1 MKILFV
7 CSSNVCR
14 SPYCEF
20 VFKRMALSD
29 PALGAVAERI
39 GSAAVLNKSKK
50 LHRLSYAALLKEGF
64 SADELNAFRPK
75 HISNARNVFEEADE
89 IIGMTRWHKWLLPR
103 SLKPKFKTLS
113 EAAEGVYKP
122 VPDPFLAKDEATYDR
137 AMSVIKK
144 YLAEYAEKLKE
155 RQKDGK

>member
-1 MKILFV
+1 MF
-7 CSSNVCR
+7 
-14 SPYCEF
+14 
-20 VFKRMALSD
+20 D
-29 PALGAVAERI
+29 
-39 GSAAVLNKSKK
+39 
-50 LHRLSYAALLKEGF
+50 
-64 SADELNAFRPK
+64 
-75 HISNARNVFEEADE
+75 EADE

-144 YLAEYAEKLKE
+144 YLGEYAEKLKE
-155 RQKDGK
+155 RQNHGE

>member
-20 VFKRMALSD
+20 VFGKTVSNDAKLRSI
-29 PALGAVAERI
+29 VERI
-39 GSAAVLNKSKK
+39 DSAAVLNKSKK

-64 SADELNAFRPK
+64 TAQELDAFKPR
-75 HISNARNVFEEADE
+75 HISNAKDVFEEADE
-89 IIGMTRWHKWLLPR
+89 IIGMTRWHKWLLPAR
-103 SLKPKFKTLS
+103 FKSKFKTLS

-144 YLAEYAEKLKE
+144 YLEEYAEKLKE
-155 RQKDGK
+155 RQTDGE

>member
-20 VFKRMALSD
+20 VFRKMADND
-29 PALGAVAERI
+29 PDLKAVTERVD
-39 GSAAVLNKSKK
+39 SAAVLNKSKK

-64 SADELNAFRPK
+64 SAEELDAFVPR
-75 HISNARNVFEEADE
+75 HISNAADVFDDADV
-89 IIGMTRWHKWLLPR
+89 IIGMTRWHRWLLPAR
-103 SLKPKFKTLS
+103 LKTKFVTLS
-113 EAAEGVYKP
+113 EAAEGVYRP

-137 AMSVIKK
+137 AMAVIKK

-155 RQKDGK
+155 SRNVG